1 MHVQPD
7 EQDGRF
13 APGGGALY
21 LALDRFGREE
31 YVTFHG
37 VCFPFYVCVSYQT
50 LGLGSPA
57 HAGAQSPFPENRHLL
72 SSHDEPYC
80 LGIMSTFGTQGLR
93 FWRWLF
99 IILPS
104 VLLFTI
110 LSAFILDSE
119 FGLSIEPQ
127 SEPMSI
133 VFGVSFL
140 LALLFLLVV
149 SPFFFRSLRAVAV
162 IAWIIAV
169 VILALSLLMPARAHL

>member
-1 MHVQPD
+1 VADIFDEYLSPSGTSEPLPGLD
-7 EQDGRF
+7 EQVVAADDAGHTFISKGRNGRR
-13 APGGGALY
+13 AAELY
-21 LALDRFGREE
+21 
-31 YVTFHG
+31 
-37 VCFPFYVCVSYQT
+37 S
-50 LGLGSPA
+50 
-57 HAGAQSPFPENRHLL
+57 
-72 SSHDEPYC
+72 
-80 LGIMSTFGTQGLR
+80 LGIMSTFGTHGLR

-110 LSAFILDSE
+110 LSTFILDRE

>member
-1 MHVQPD
+1 
-7 EQDGRF
+7 
-13 APGGGALY
+13 
-21 LALDRFGREE
+21 
-31 YVTFHG
+31 
-37 VCFPFYVCVSYQT
+37 
-50 LGLGSPA
+50 
-57 HAGAQSPFPENRHLL
+57 
-72 SSHDEPYC
+72 
-80 LGIMSTFGTQGLR
+80 MSTFGTQGLR